1 MKKCAWI
8 SGVALA
14 AALTVGAASA
24 AAQKWRT
31 VDTGEARTDISTYER
46 AVEGSDVKAFR
57 GVTEVRAPIV
67 SVMAVMADASTC
79 DQWVYQ
85 CKTME
90 LRDDHRA
97 YIHFKGIWPAKD
109 RDALIETEVSQ
120 DQTSKAVTLASHAV
134 QGEPEHEGVVRMA
147 AFRDQFV
154 LTPLEDGWTRIDF
167 QTFVDPGGNVS
178 GIANTISKN
187 APRETLKGLTGL
199 ATREPYKSATLED
212 AMVRYDGVKNMDLP
226 ASHQGG

>member
-1 MKKCAWI
+1 MKKSAWI
-8 SGVALA
+8 NGLALA
-14 AALTVGAASA
+14 AVLTSGAAGA
-24 AAQKWRT
+24 ARQWQP
-31 VDTGEARTDISTYER
+31 VDEGEARTDIKTYER
-46 AVEGSDVKAFR
+46 AVDGSDVKAFR
-57 GVTEVRAPIV
+57 GVTEVQAPII

-97 YIHFKGIWPAKD
+97 YIHFKGIWPAND
-109 RDALIETEVSQ
+109 RDALIETEASQ
-120 DQTSKAVTLASHAV
+120 DPKTKAVTLASHAV
-134 QGEPEHEGVVRMA
+134 EGEPEHEGVVRMA

-187 APRETLKGLTGL
+187 APRETLEGLTEL
-199 ATREPYKSATLED
+199 ATREPYKNATLED
-212 AMVRYDGVKNMDLP
+212 AMVRYDAVENMDLP
-226 ASHQGG
+226 ASH